1 MFDFKKEVNRY
12 KPIMEIEEVEK
23 AIHNNEVQDIIDLLK
38 IAINN
43 KKEQE

>member
-12 KPIMEIEEVEK
+12 KPIMEIEEVEQ

-43 KKEQE
+43 KEEQE

>member
-12 KPIMEIEEVEK
+12 KPIMEIEDVEQ

-43 KKEQE
+43 KEEQE